1 MPTHPTFRDIVSEDV
16 EVAEGIAVVSEQLEA
31 SGWYP
36 RSRYGANAV
45 RYWPDENRGKQLVI
59 DLRFPMNEHRLRKL
73 SEQTG
78 IVLIAEEVKE
88 D

>member
-16 EVAEGIAVVSEQLEA
+16 EVADGVASVFEQLEA
-31 SGWYP
+31 AGWYP

-45 RYWPDENRGKQLVI
+45 RCWPDENRGKQLII
-59 DLRFPMNEHRLRKL
+59 DLRFPMNEHRLGKL

-78 IVLIAEEVKE
+78 VVLIAVEAKE